1 MANINDILTDF
12 FNNGLK
18 KQRIYSE
25 IATVVSID
33 EANMTAEVSFISSNA
48 DKTVRLGA
56 TISEDLSALTA
67 SSVLLLPVVD
77 SKVLVTFIN
86 ETTGYIASVTD
97 VSKVLYQVGDR
108 YIQIKSDFIE
118 MDGDADFM
126 VRFSVLE
133 TAYNQLKSEYDDV
146 VTKLNVVINTLKTWT
161 VVPQD
166 GGLALKTASAA
177 LTTASAST
185 GDISGAKI
193 DEIKTS

>member
-12 FNNGLK
+12 FTNELN
-18 KQRIYSE
+18 KQRVYSE
-25 IATVVSID
+25 IATIVSVD
-33 EANMTAEVSFISSNA
+33 EDNMTAEVSFISSNA
-48 DKTVRLGA
+48 NKTVRLGA

-77 SKVLVTFIN
+77 SKVIVTFIN

-97 VSKVLYQVGDR
+97 VSKVLYQVGNR
-108 YIQIKSDFIE
+108 YIQIEPDFIE

-126 VRFSVLE
+126 VRFSVLQ

-146 VTKLNVVINTLKTWT
+146 VTKLNAVINTLKTWT

-177 LTTASAST
+177 LTTATAST
-185 GDISGAKI
+185 GDISAAKI